1 MSNHQA
7 ELHEEHNIHTY
18 GRFSKIVSKLF
29 YAPTARKIAENITSP
44 KNDLTVIDLGSGP
57 GYLSAEVYS
66 LLPQAEIVAV
76 DPSFHVLEI
85 AKKNAE
91 KAGMPHYYVT
101 GGTAEKIP
109 CKSQSCDVVISQ
121 SSFHEWEDPKKG
133 LSEIFR
139 VLKPGG
145 FIMIIDFNR
154 NWFSGWKGKL
164 INLFGS
170 HGELF
175 THTYTYDEVVTLL
188 EDAGFSEP
196 EGKRKGLQFFVKA
209 AKLLLLPAKY

>member
-1 MSNHQA
+1 MSNYHQA
-7 ELHEEHNIHTY
+7 EPREETHNIHTY
-18 GRFSKIVSKLF
+18 GRFTKIVSMLF

-44 KNDLTVIDLGSGP
+44 ENDLTIMDLGSGP
-57 GYLSAEVYS
+57 GYLSAEVYP
-66 LLPQAEIVAV
+66 LLPQVEMIAI

-91 KAGMPHYYVT
+91 KAGMSHYYVVS
-101 GGTAEKIP
+101 GTAEKIP
-109 CKSQSCDVVISQ
+109 CKPQSCDVVISQ
-121 SSFHEWEDPKKG
+121 SSFHEWKDPKKG

-139 VLKPGG
+139 VLEPGG

-170 HGELF
+170 HGELLSNTF
-175 THTYTYDEVVTLL
+175 TYDEVVTLL
-188 EDAGFSEP
+188 EDAGFSKP
-196 EGKRKGLQFFVKA
+196 DGKRKGLQFFVKA
-209 AKLLLLPAKY
+209 TKSIQ